1 MQVPFVDLHAQYLS
15 IQPQIDNAISRAIR
29 ETDFIGGATV
39 SSFEKEFAA
48 FVGVKHCIACGNG
61 TDSLEMILQAL
72 GIGPGDE
79 VIVPAHSWISTSEAV
94 SFIGARPVFVDTH
107 PEYYTLLPDLLQGA
121 LSPATRAIMPV
132 HLCGLAAPM
141 EAILSFAHQH
151 QLFVIEDCAQAHGS
165 HVNGKPVGSMGIAGS
180 FSFYPG
186 KNLGAYGDGGA
197 VVTNDDALAEKIR
210 MIGNHGQKG
219 KHNHLIEGRNSRLD
233 ALQAAILR
241 AKLPHLAGWNAQRRS
256 AAARYREL
264 LNGLPITLPL
274 ERPGHGHVYHLFV
287 IQTDQRDALMAFLA
301 DRGVQTAVHYP
312 KALPALPCYDGKYDL
327 NLYPHALQYTQCIVS
342 LPMYAE
348 ITPEQQQ
355 YVADCIKAFFKV

>member
-15 IQPQIDNAISRAIR
+15 IQQEIDGAIARAIR
-29 ETDFIGGATV
+29 DTDFIGGSTV
-39 SSFEKEFAA
+39 SAFEKEFAA

-107 PEYYTLLPDLLQGA
+107 PAFYTMLPDKLEAA

-141 EAILSFAHQH
+141 EAIMTFAQQH
-151 QLFVIEDCAQAHGS
+151 QLVVIEDCAQAHGS
-165 HVNGKPVGSMGIAGS
+165 HVNGKPVGSIGIAGS

-197 VVTNDDALAEKIR
+197 VVTNDDTLAEKIR

-219 KHNHLIEGRNSRLD
+219 KHNHVIEGRNSRLD
-233 ALQAAILR
+233 ALQAGILR
-241 AKLPHLAGWNAQRRS
+241 VKLPYLRQWNTQRQ
-256 AAARYREL
+256 AAAAVYREL
-264 LNGLPITLPL
+264 LSGLPLTLPI
-274 ERPGHGHVYHLFV
+274 EMPGHGHVYHLFM
-287 IQTDQRDALMAFLA
+287 IQVDNRDQFMSFLA
-301 DRGVQTAVHYP
+301 TKGIQTAVHYP
-312 KALPALPCYDGKYDL
+312 RALPALPCYQGKYDL
-327 NLYPHALQYTQCIVS
+327 ALYPHALHYTHRIVS

-355 YVADCIKAFFKV
+355 VVANAIKEFLGV